1 MVWRFFHVTI
11 CYISLESQA
20 HRSLCRKISLNLDLS
35 SRQFNYS
42 NLSLDLKNL
51 VTAHMSISPTYLS
64 LFSLP
69 IQRVDKSTKYSQ
81 TIIHSVLSLSPILF
95 QSYKDGKSTVLWK
108 SGVEERKMDSPRR
121 WNLGQLHSSQW
132 WRVMEDFAQECRYT
146 LLFFLF
152 SFFFINKN
160 NVVKS
165 SVTQKH
171 CSILLWKQNLD
182 SNLSSLFLTCCKKK
196 KMLSA
201 INVEN

>member
-64 LFSLP
+64 LSLFSLP
-69 IQRVDKSTKYSQ
+69 IQRVDKSTNYSQ
-81 TIIHSVLSLSPILF
+81 TIIHSVLSHSPILF

-146 LLFFLF
+146 LLLLLFF
-152 SFFFINKN
+152 SFFFFHK
-160 NVVKS
+160 
-165 SVTQKH
+165 QEQCCQEF
-171 CSILLWKQNLD
+171 CSLITLFNSPMKTKFRFE
-182 SNLSSLFLTCCKKK
+182 SLFQGRP
-196 KMLSA
+196 
-201 INVEN
+201 